1 MSPLKIKL
9 FVALHVLGA
18 LAIFGATLWMAS
30 QVRQNAASSLRA
42 GSTPPAATVPSQAHL
57 AVHSLPAGSASL
69 ISSADMPDWLRQAQ
83 SRDLQ
88 RPAWPH

>member
-30 QVRQNAASSLRA
+30 QARHNAAGSQQA
-42 GSTPPAATVPSQAHL
+42 GATPPAAPAQAHP
-57 AVHSLPAGSASL
+57 AAHKLPAGKAAL
-69 ISSADMPDWLRQAQ
+69 FSSADMPDWLHQAQ

-88 RPAWPH
+88 RPAWPQ

>member
-9 FVALHVLGA
+9 FVAMHVLGA

-30 QVRQNAASSLRA
+30 QARHNAASSLQA
-42 GSTPPAATVPSQAHL
+42 SGTPPAAAAPTQARP
-57 AVHSLPAGSASL
+57 AAHSLPAGKAAL
-69 ISSADMPDWLRQAQ
+69 ISSADMPDWLGQAQ